1 MYIISVIYI
10 ISIIQIMFL
19 TLVVSYFSGVISDD
33 DNETSNQDN
42 PVDREDMPDG
52 SRTPPTPPSQ
62 SPPPTSPLL
71 SRVRAVAHLRPVS
84 IPDIVRDMAGK
95 DPKRKLADFDRR
107 YMPDGVPLPEAS
119 GTGKTGENR
128 SNLKRKAKGIARSLA
143 EVFAYLTFNTSSLNE
158 SKKLLSIITNVSL
171 RIKCI
176 ISIMC
181 IKYIIRFKCIMFIA
195 FVIVH
200 SLIFS
205 QRI

>member
-1 MYIISVIYI
+1 MELAHH
-10 ISIIQIMFL
+10 QH
-19 TLVVSYFSGVISDD
+19 
-33 DNETSNQDN
+33 
-42 PVDREDMPDG
+42 
-52 SRTPPTPPSQ
+52 
-62 SPPPTSPLL
+62 PL
-71 SRVRAVAHLRPVS
+71 P
-84 IPDIVRDMAGK
+84 
-95 DPKRKLADFDRR
+95 DRR
-107 YMPDGVPLPEAS
+107 LQLLHGCPANVRLHIFGLSPFLISFVIWQGKILNESLLILNVATCLMVCLGTVPLPEAS

-176 ISIMC
+176 ISIMDINC
-181 IKYIIRFKCIMFIA
+181 IIRLNFVMLIA
-195 FVIVH
+195 LVIVR

>member
-1 MYIISVIYI
+1 MR
-10 ISIIQIMFL
+10 FL
-19 TLVVSYFSGVISDD
+19 TLVVSCFSGVISDD
-33 DNETSNQDN
+33 ENETSNPYN

-62 SPPPTSPLL
+62 SPPPTS
-71 SRVRAVAHLRPVS
+71 RVPAVAHIRPVS

-119 GTGKTGENR
+119 RTGKTGENR
-128 SNLKRKAKGIARSLA
+128 SNLKRKAKGIGRSLA

-171 RIKCI
+171 RMKCI

-181 IKYIIRFKCIMFIA
+181 IKYIIRFICIVFIA
-195 FVIVH
+195 FVIVR

>member
-1 MYIISVIYI
+1 MVLSAV
-10 ISIIQIMFL
+10 L
-19 TLVVSYFSGVISDD
+19 SDD
-33 DNETSNQDN
+33 EPATSNELEPFDGHHEN
-42 PVDREDMPDG
+42 MPHG
-52 SRTPPTPPSQ
+52 TRTTPTPPSP
-62 SPPPTSPLL
+62 SPPPASP
-71 SRVRAVAHLRPVS
+71 RIRAVAQLRPVS

-95 DPKRKLADFDRR
+95 DPKRKLGDFDRR
-107 YMPDGVPLPEAS
+107 YMPDGVPLPESS

-176 ISIMC
+176 ISIMD
-181 IKYIIRFKCIMFIA
+181 ITYIIRFKCIMFIA
-195 FVIVH
+195 FVIVR